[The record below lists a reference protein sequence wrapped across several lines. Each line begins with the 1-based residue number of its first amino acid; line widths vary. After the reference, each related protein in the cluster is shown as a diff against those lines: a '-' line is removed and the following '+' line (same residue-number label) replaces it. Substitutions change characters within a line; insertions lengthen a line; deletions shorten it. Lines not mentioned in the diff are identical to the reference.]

1 MLRIAFGFL
10 VIAIILDAGHPGLF
24 LSIEGKVALYF
35 LALLIVA
42 WEIYSFWYFHNEQ
55 FLKLKSGINDH
66 ITDCNNLNHYIEEL
80 KRTQLDINSYDYGLG
95 DRYDTSR
102 YRFKRNE
109 WAKTKRDG
117 QIHNCSASVCK
128 AANDQPFKYLC
139 KYFDIDVNEETLSH
153 LEKALN
159 NYLAAYQGK
168 ILLEQERDRL
178 MQTLTD
184 PLPSLFYKL
193 NKSRLA
199 KELGFEPVRLVD
211 INFQTYK
218 FQYVS
223 SGGNSSYE
231 VLITLDMENL
241 EKFIK
246 YLGDMLRF
254 KNSAKGQRALMT
266 PQLRE
271 KIKNRDRHTCQQCGI
286 SVRDEP
292 NLLIEVDHIIPISK
306 GGTTT
311 EDNLQALCWR
321 CNRTKGAT
329 FYQAT
334 NSACESI

>member
-1 MLRIAFGFL
+1 MVRIFL
-10 VIAIILDAGHPGLF
+10 AAVVLFMILDAIFPGVF
-24 LSIEGKVALYF
+24 LSINGKIGLFSVV
-35 LALLIVA
+35 LLLGV
-42 WEIYSFWYFHNEQ
+42 WEIYSYWYFNNEK
-55 FLKLKSGINDH
+55 FLKLKFSIEEH
-66 ITDCNNLNHYIEEL
+66 TIDCNNLNEHIEEL
-80 KRTQLDINSYDYGLG
+80 KKTRLDINSYDYGFG

-109 WAKTKRDG
+109 WKKTERDG
-117 QIHNCSASVCK
+117 KVHNCSASVCK

-139 KYFDIDVNEETLSH
+139 KYFDINVSEETLSH
-153 LEKALN
+153 LENALN

-193 NKSRLA
+193 SKSRLA
-199 KELGFEPVRLVD
+199 KELGFEPVRLFD
-211 INFQTYK
+211 IDFQTYR

-231 VLITLDMENL
+231 VSIILDMDNL

-246 YLGDMLRF
+246 YIGDKLRLR
-254 KNSAKGQRALMT
+254 NSAKGQRALMT

-271 KIKNRDRHTCQQCGI
+271 KIKQRDNNTCQRCWV
-286 SVRDEP
+286 SVKEEP
-292 NLLIEVDHIIPISK
+292 NLLIEIDHITPISK
-306 GGTTT
+306 GGITT

-321 CNRTKGAT
+321 CNRTKGAKL
-329 FYQAT
+329 
-334 NSACESI
+334 S

>member
-1 MLRIAFGFL
+1 M
-10 VIAIILDAGHPGLF
+10 ILDAIFPGVF
-24 LSIEGKVALYF
+24 LSINGKIGLFSVV
-35 LALLIVA
+35 LLLGV
-42 WEIYSFWYFHNEQ
+42 WEIYSYWYFNNEK
-55 FLKLKSGINDH
+55 FLKLKFSIEEH
-66 ITDCNNLNHYIEEL
+66 TIDCNNLNEHIEEL
-80 KRTQLDINSYDYGLG
+80 KKTRLDINSYDYGFG

-109 WAKTKRDG
+109 WKKTERDG
-117 QIHNCSASVCK
+117 KVHNCSASVCK

-139 KYFDIDVNEETLSH
+139 KYFDINVSEETLSH
-153 LEKALN
+153 LENALN

-193 NKSRLA
+193 SKSRLA
-199 KELGFEPVRLVD
+199 KELGFEPVRLFD
-211 INFQTYK
+211 IDFQTYR

-231 VLITLDMENL
+231 VSIILDMDNL

-246 YLGDMLRF
+246 YIGDKLRLR
-254 KNSAKGQRALMT
+254 NSAKGQRALMT

-271 KIKNRDRHTCQQCGI
+271 KIKQRDNNTCQRCWV
-286 SVRDEP
+286 SVKEEP
-292 NLLIEVDHIIPISK
+292 NLLIEIDHITPISK
-306 GGTTT
+306 GGITT

-321 CNRTKGAT
+321 CNRTKGAKL
-329 FYQAT
+329 
-334 NSACESI
+334 S

>member
-1 MLRIAFGFL
+1 MLRTTLGFL
-10 VIAIILDAGHPGLF
+10 VIVIILDASYPGLY
-24 LSIEGKVALYF
+24 LSIEGRVALY
-35 LALLIVA
+35 LAVTAIVS
-42 WEIYSFWYFHNEQ
+42 WEIYSFWYFHSEQ
-55 FLKLKSGINDH
+55 FLKLKSGLKDH
-66 ITDCNNLNHYIEEL
+66 ARDCNSLNQHIEEL
-80 KRTQLDINSYDYGLG
+80 KKTQLDINSYDYGLG

-102 YRFKRNE
+102 YQFKRNE
-109 WAKTKRDG
+109 WVKTKRDAKV
-117 QIHNCSASVCK
+117 HNCSASVCK

-139 KYFDIDVNEETLSH
+139 KYFDIDINEETLSH
-153 LEKALN
+153 LENALN

-193 NKSRLA
+193 NKSRLE
-199 KELGFEPVRLVD
+199 KELGFEPVRVID
-211 INFQTYK
+211 INFQTYR

-231 VLITLDMENL
+231 VSIILDMENL

-254 KNSAKGQRALMT
+254 RNSAKGQRALMT

-271 KIKNRDRHTCQQCGI
+271 KIKRRDGNTCQQCGV
-286 SVRDEP
+286 SVKDEP
-292 NLLIEVDHIIPISK
+292 NLLIEIDHIIPISK
-306 GGTTT
+306 GGATT

-321 CNRTKGAT
+321 CNRTKGA
-329 FYQAT
+329 FLYQAT
-334 NSACESI
+334 SSICESL

>member
-1 MLRIAFGFL
+1 MLRIALGFL
-10 VIAIILDAGHPGLF
+10 VISIIFDAGHTGLF
-24 LSIEGKVALYF
+24 LSTEGKAALY
-35 LALLIVA
+35 LAAVSIVA

-55 FLKLKSGINDH
+55 FLKLKSGIKDH
-66 ITDCNNLNHYIEEL
+66 TTDCNNLNHHIEEL
-80 KRTQLDINSYDYGLG
+80 KKTQLDINSYDYGLG

-102 YRFKRNE
+102 YQFKRNE
-109 WAKTKRDG
+109 WAKTKRDDKV
-117 QIHNCSASVCK
+117 HNCSASVCK

-139 KYFDIDVNEETLSH
+139 KYFDIGVNEETLSH
-153 LEKALN
+153 LENALN

-211 INFQTYK
+211 INFQAYK
-218 FQYVS
+218 FRYVS

-231 VLITLDMENL
+231 VSIILDMENL
-241 EKFIK
+241 ETFIK

-271 KIKNRDRHTCQQCGI
+271 KIKSRDRNTCQQCRI

-329 FYQAT
+329 LYQAT
-334 NSACESI
+334 NSVC

>member
-1 MLRIAFGFL
+1 MLR
-10 VIAIILDAGHPGLF
+10 VILGALLFTIIFEAAYPDLL
-24 LSIEGKVALYF
+24 LSIEGKIALYLAVF
-35 LALLIVA
+35 LIIA
-42 WEIYSFWYFHNEQ
+42 WEAYSFWYFHNEQ
-55 FLKLKSGINDH
+55 FLKLKSEIKDH
-66 ITDCNNLNHYIEEL
+66 TADCNNLNHHIEEL
-80 KRTQLDINSYDYGLG
+80 KRTKLDVNSYDYGLG

-102 YRFKRNE
+102 YQFKRNE
-109 WAKTKRDG
+109 WAKTKRNEKV
-117 QIHNCSASVCK
+117 HNCSASVCK

-139 KYFDIDVNEETLSH
+139 KYFDIDVNEETLSRF
-153 LEKALN
+153 ESALN

-184 PLPSLFYKL
+184 PLPSLFYNL

-199 KELGFEPVRLVD
+199 KELGFESVRLVD

-231 VLITLDMENL
+231 VSIVLDMENL
-241 EKFIK
+241 EKFIN
-246 YLGDMLRF
+246 YFGSILRF
-254 KNSAKGQRALMT
+254 KSSAKGQRALMT

-271 KIKNRDRHTCQQCGI
+271 KIKRRDKNTCQQCGI

-311 EDNLQALCWR
+311 EVNLQALCWR

-329 FYQAT
+329 LP
-334 NSACESI
+334 SCV

>member
-1 MLRIAFGFL
+1 MVRIFL
-10 VIAIILDAGHPGLF
+10 ASVVLFMILDAIFPGVF
-24 LSIEGKVALYF
+24 LSINGKIGLFSVV
-35 LALLIVA
+35 LLLVV
-42 WEIYSFWYFHNEQ
+42 WEIYSYWYFNNEK
-55 FLKLKSGINDH
+55 FLKLKFNIEEH
-66 ITDCNNLNHYIEEL
+66 TIDCNNLNEHLEEL
-80 KRTQLDINSYDYGLG
+80 KKTRLDINSYDYGLG

-109 WAKTKRDG
+109 WKKTERDG
-117 QIHNCSASVCK
+117 KVHNCSASVCK

-139 KYFDIDVNEETLSH
+139 KYFDINVSEETLSH
-153 LEKALN
+153 LENALN

-193 NKSRLA
+193 SKSRLA
-199 KELGFEPVRLVD
+199 KELGFEPVRLFD
-211 INFQTYK
+211 IDFQAYR

-231 VLITLDMENL
+231 VSIILDMENL

-246 YLGDMLRF
+246 YIGDKLRL

-271 KIKNRDRHTCQQCGI
+271 KIKKRDNNTCQRCWV
-286 SVRDEP
+286 SVKDEP
-292 NLLIEVDHIIPISK
+292 NLLIEIDHITPISK
-306 GGTTT
+306 GGATT

-329 FYQAT
+329 L
-334 NSACESI
+334 S

>member
-1 MLRIAFGFL
+1 MVRIFL
-10 VIAIILDAGHPGLF
+10 ASVVLFMILDAIFPGVFLSVNGKIGLF
-24 LSIEGKVALYF
+24 SVV
-35 LALLIVA
+35 LLLGV
-42 WEIYSFWYFHNEQ
+42 WEIYSYWYFNNEK
-55 FLKLKSGINDH
+55 FLKLKFGIEEH
-66 ITDCNNLNHYIEEL
+66 TIDCNNLNEHIEEL
-80 KRTQLDINSYDYGLG
+80 KKTRLYINSYDYGLG

-109 WAKTKRDG
+109 WKKTERDG
-117 QIHNCSASVCK
+117 NVHNCSASVCK

-139 KYFDIDVNEETLSH
+139 KYFDINVSEETLSH
-153 LEKALN
+153 LENALN

-193 NKSRLA
+193 SKSRLA
-199 KELGFEPVRLVD
+199 KELGFEPVRLFD
-211 INFQTYK
+211 IDFQTYR

-231 VLITLDMENL
+231 VSIILDMENL

-246 YLGDMLRF
+246 YIGDKLRL

-271 KIKNRDRHTCQQCGI
+271 KIKQRDNNTCQRCWV
-286 SVRDEP
+286 SVKEEP
-292 NLLIEVDHIIPISK
+292 NLLIEVDHITPISK

-321 CNRTKGAT
+321 CNRPKGAKL
-329 FYQAT
+329 
-334 NSACESI
+334 S

>member
-1 MLRIAFGFL
+1 MLRIVLGF
-10 VIAIILDAGHPGLF
+10 VVFAIILDAVHPGLF
-24 LSIEGKVALYF
+24 LSIEGKIGLC
-35 LALLIVA
+35 LIVLSILA
-42 WEIYSFWYFHNEQ
+42 WEMYSFWYFHNDK
-55 FLKLKSGINDH
+55 FLKLKSGIEDH
-66 ITDCNNLNHYIEEL
+66 AIDCNNLNRHIEQL
-80 KRTQLDINSYDYGLG
+80 KRTRLDINSYDYGLS

-102 YRFKRNE
+102 YNFKRNE
-109 WAKTKRDG
+109 WARTKRDDK
-117 QIHNCSASVCK
+117 IHHCSASVCK

-139 KYFDIDVNEETLSH
+139 KYFDIDVSEETLSH
-153 LEKALN
+153 LENALN

-168 ILLEQERDRL
+168 VLLEQERDRL
-178 MQTLTD
+178 MQSLTD

-193 NKSRLA
+193 SKNRLA

-231 VLITLDMENL
+231 VSIMLNMENL

-246 YLGDMLRF
+246 YLGDKIRF

-266 PQLRE
+266 PLLRE
-271 KIKNRDRHTCQQCGI
+271 KIKKRDKNTCQQCGV
-286 SVRDEP
+286 SVGDEP
-292 NLLIEVDHIIPISK
+292 NLLIEIDHIIPISK

-321 CNRTKGAT
+321 CNRTKGAALS
-329 FYQAT
+329 QAKI
-334 NSACESI
+334 SACE

>member
-1 MLRIAFGFL
+1 MLRVVLGFL
-10 VIAIILDAGHPGLF
+10 VIAILINAGHSSF
-24 LSIEGKVALYF
+24 SLSIEGKIALY
-35 LALLIVA
+35 LATLLIVT
-42 WEIYSFWYFHNEQ
+42 WEAYTIWYFHNEK
-55 FLKLKSGINDH
+55 FLKLKVGIKDH
-66 ITDCNNLNHYIEEL
+66 TADCNDLNNHIEEL
-80 KRTQLDINSYDYGLG
+80 RRTQLEINSYDYGLG

-102 YRFKRNE
+102 YQFKRNE
-109 WAKTKRDG
+109 WTKTKRDTKV
-117 QIHNCSASVCK
+117 HNCSASVCK

-139 KYFDIDVNEETLSH
+139 KYFDIDISEETLSH
-153 LEKALN
+153 LENALN

-168 ILLEQERDRL
+168 ILLEKERDRL

-184 PLPSLFYKL
+184 PLPSLFYML

-199 KELGFEPVRLVD
+199 KELGFEPMRLVD
-211 INFQTYK
+211 INFQAYK

-231 VLITLDMENL
+231 VSIILDMENL

-246 YLGDMLRF
+246 YLGDMLRL

-271 KIKNRDRHTCQQCGI
+271 KIKKRDKNTCQQCGI

-292 NLLIEVDHIIPISK
+292 NLLIEIDHVIPISK
-306 GGTTT
+306 GGTTI

-321 CNRTKGAT
+321 CNRTKGASIS
-329 FYQAT
+329 QAK
-334 NSACESI
+334 NSIFDPV

>member
-1 MLRIAFGFL
+1 MLRTALGFL
-10 VIAIILDAGHPGLF
+10 VIAIILDASYPGLY
-24 LSIEGKVALYF
+24 LSIEGKVALY
-35 LALLIVA
+35 LAVMAIVS
-42 WEIYSFWYFHNEQ
+42 WEIYSFWYFHSEQ
-55 FLKLKSGINDH
+55 FLKLKSGLKDH
-66 ITDCNNLNHYIEEL
+66 ARDCNSLNQHIEEL
-80 KRTQLDINSYDYGLG
+80 TKTQLDINSYDYGLG

-102 YRFKRNE
+102 YQFKRNE
-109 WAKTKRDG
+109 WAKTKRDAKV
-117 QIHNCSASVCK
+117 HNCSASVCK

-153 LEKALN
+153 LENALN

-193 NKSRLA
+193 NKSRLE
-199 KELGFEPVRLVD
+199 KELGFETVRVID
-211 INFQTYK
+211 INFQAYK

-231 VLITLDMENL
+231 VSIILDMENL

-254 KNSAKGQRALMT
+254 RNSAKGQRALMT

-271 KIKNRDRHTCQQCGI
+271 KIKSRDGNTCQQCGV
-286 SVRDEP
+286 SVKDEP

-306 GGTTT
+306 GGATT

-329 FYQAT
+329 LYRAT
-334 NSACESI
+334 SSICESL

>member
-1 MLRIAFGFL
+1 M
-10 VIAIILDAGHPGLF
+10 ILDAIFPGVF
-24 LSIEGKVALYF
+24 LSINGKIGLFSVV
-35 LALLIVA
+35 LLLVV
-42 WEIYSFWYFHNEQ
+42 WEIYSYWYFNNEK
-55 FLKLKSGINDH
+55 FLKLKFNIEEH
-66 ITDCNNLNHYIEEL
+66 TIDCNNLNEHLEEL
-80 KRTQLDINSYDYGLG
+80 KKTRLDINSYDYGLG

-109 WAKTKRDG
+109 WKKTERDG
-117 QIHNCSASVCK
+117 KVHNCSASVCK

-139 KYFDIDVNEETLSH
+139 KYFDINVSEETLSH
-153 LEKALN
+153 LENALN

-193 NKSRLA
+193 SKSRLA
-199 KELGFEPVRLVD
+199 KELGFEPVRLFD
-211 INFQTYK
+211 IDFQAYR

-231 VLITLDMENL
+231 VSIILDMENL

-246 YLGDMLRF
+246 YIGDKLRL

-271 KIKNRDRHTCQQCGI
+271 KIKKRDNNTCQRCWV
-286 SVRDEP
+286 SVKDEP
-292 NLLIEVDHIIPISK
+292 NLLIEIDHITPISK
-306 GGTTT
+306 GGATT

-329 FYQAT
+329 L
-334 NSACESI
+334 S